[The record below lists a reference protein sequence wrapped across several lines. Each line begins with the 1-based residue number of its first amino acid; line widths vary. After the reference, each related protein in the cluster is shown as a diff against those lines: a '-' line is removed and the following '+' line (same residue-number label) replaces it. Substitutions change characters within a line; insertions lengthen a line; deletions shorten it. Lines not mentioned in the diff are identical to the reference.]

1 MRCKHAVD
9 REHLDTCF
17 RWSGK
22 HDAGVADFAPRG
34 SGIRP
39 RPHKHGPSSVIHR
52 KPVDD
57 DTETDTGGIVKPGEL
72 DVIAQ
77 AAENITAALQGP
89 KGCPQ
94 CGSRVVNSDFA
105 CTGCQAPMHAR
116 CAEKVGD
123 KDGNRI
129 CINCV
134 SLRDANPQE
143 EVTETVP
150 VVEAQVAATVAATA
164 AI

>member
-9 REHLDTCF
+9 REHFDTCF

-22 HDAGVADFAPRG
+22 HDEGVADFAPRG
-34 SGIRP
+34 SGMRP
-39 RPHKHGPSSVIHR
+39 RVHKHGPSTVIQR
-52 KPVDD
+52 PLVDED
-57 DTETDTGGIVKPGEL
+57 NETDTPVIVEPAEL

-77 AAENITAALQGP
+77 AAGRITAKLDVP

-94 CGSRVVNSDFA
+94 CGSRVVGSDFA
-105 CTGCQAPMHAR
+105 CTGCQVPMHER

-123 KDGNRI
+123 KDGNRL

-134 SLRDANPQE
+134 SLRDANPPE
-143 EVTETVP
+143 EVTETEP
-150 VVEAQVAATVAATA
+150 VVDAQVAATA